1 MSRLIG
7 SGEKEGAEA
16 GIRLEEKKGSVRL
29 HVTDA
34 DRYRRFCADA
44 LQMEEGRSSEMD
56 YVILRLIQANDFVR
70 IEQLAEEMFVSR
82 ATIDRMMKELKKEAE
97 E

>member
-1 MSRLIG
+1 MEYRHYDPRWMKMVRLLGQKQELSSRALAWRLGVNERTVSRLIG

-34 DRYRRFCADA
+34 DRYRRFCAEA
-44 LQMEEGRSSEMD
+44 LRWRKGAHPRWIM
-56 YVILRLIQANDFVR
+56 
-70 IEQLAEEMFVSR
+70 
-82 ATIDRMMKELKKEAE
+82 
-97 E
+97 